1 MQDFKNIKIH
11 LWFPNLFE
19 AKGGI
24 QTYLQ
29 YLLQAVTEYFL
40 NSQIEVYNKL
50 DKKQGKPISV
60 TNNVKFHFYGNIHH
74 VFRSI
79 SFAGSLILASIKK
92 RPHLILTG
100 HINFAPVA
108 YWIHQLT
115 GISYWIVV
123 HGIDVWGLNNP
134 LKQKALLSA
143 DKILSV
149 SKYTRDRLLK
159 EQALNPDSI
168 SLLPVTFNPSLFEIA
183 PKPKHLLE
191 RYNLTP
197 EQPIILTVARLS
209 SSEGYKGYD
218 QVIRALPQIRQQ
230 IHNIHYLIVG
240 KGDDRPR
247 IEELIKNLKL
257 QEFVTLTGF
266 LPDEELVPHYNLCD
280 VFAMPSKG
288 EGFGIVY
295 LEALACGKPTLG
307 GNQDGAIDALCHGEL
322 GALVNPD
329 DIEEIAQTLV
339 QILQGTYPH
348 ALMYQPQ
355 ALRYKV
361 IDTFGYDRFK
371 ATLASYLDEY
381 FQASLRS

>member
-1 MQDFKNIKIH
+1 MENINNKKIY
-11 LWFPNLFE
+11 LWFPNIFE

-24 QTYLQ
+24 QTYLRS
-29 YLLQAVTEYFL
+29 LLEATTDYVPNL
-40 NSQIEVYNKL
+40 NIEVYNKL
-50 DKKQGKPISV
+50 DKSQGKKGLFPDSV
-60 TNNVKFHFYGNIHH
+60 DFHFYGNIPHT
-74 VFRSI
+74 FRSI
-79 SFAGSLILASIKK
+79 YFAWSLTLASLKK
-92 RPHLILTG
+92 RPRLILTG

-108 YWIHQLT
+108 YWIHHLT
-115 GISYWIVV
+115 GISYWVVV
-123 HGIDVWGLNNP
+123 HGIDVWGLKNP
-134 LKQKALLSA
+134 FKQKALQSA
-143 DKILSV
+143 AKILSV
-149 SKYTRDRLLK
+149 SGYTRDLLLQ
-159 EQALNPDSI
+159 EQNIDPRQISI
-168 SLLPVTFNPSLFEIA
+168 LPVTFDTNQFGIA

-191 RYNLTP
+191 KYSLTP

-209 SSEGYKGYD
+209 SSESYKGYD

-230 IHNIHYLIVG
+230 IPNVHYLIVG

-247 IEELIKNLKL
+247 IEKLIQNLNL
-257 QEFVTLTGF
+257 QDSVTLTGF
-266 LPDEELVPHYNLCD
+266 VPDEELVPHYNLCD

-329 DIEEIAQTLV
+329 DLEEIAQTLI

-355 ALRYKV
+355 ALRSKV
-361 IDTFGYDRFK
+361 IETFGYDRFK